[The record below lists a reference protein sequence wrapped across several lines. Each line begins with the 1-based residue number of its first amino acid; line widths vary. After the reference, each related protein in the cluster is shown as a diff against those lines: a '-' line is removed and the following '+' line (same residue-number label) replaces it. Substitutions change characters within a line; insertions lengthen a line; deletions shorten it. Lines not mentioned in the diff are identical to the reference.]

1 MELIPV
7 LTPMVERGDVVV
19 DVLIR
24 ALREQQCQL
33 QAGDIVAVADK
44 IMAIAEGRTAKL
56 DTIDP
61 SQCAN
66 TLASKYHLE
75 PPFVELVLREADE
88 VLGGVARALL
98 TTKNGIIIANAGIDH
113 KNAPDGTAALWPT
126 NPNDTAA
133 NLRRDICENT
143 GNTVGVIL
151 VDSHVIPMRMGTVG
165 FALGIAGFNPVLDC
179 RGVPD
184 LYGQPLVITR
194 FNIADDLAA
203 AAHYHMGE
211 TTQRVPFVIIRDSGV
226 EMADSWNPDAVK
238 IPQHDCMFMTNLRKN
253 EGDPCQPR
261 RDRGR

>member
-7 LTPMVERGDVVV
+7 HTPMVERDDVVV

-24 ALREQQCQL
+24 SLRDQHLWLRE
-33 QAGDIVAVADK
+33 GDIVAVADK
-44 IMAIAEGRTAKL
+44 VLAITEGRTVRL
-56 DTIDP
+56 ETVEP
-61 SQCAN
+61 SQCADI
-66 TLASKYHLE
+66 LASRYHLE

-88 VLGGVARALL
+88 VLGGVDRALL
-98 TTKNGIIIANAGIDH
+98 TTKNHIIIANAGIDH
-113 KNAPDGTAALWPT
+113 KNAPEGTATLWPT

-133 NLRRDICENT
+133 NLRRDICEKT
-143 GNTVGVIL
+143 GKTVGVIL
-151 VDSHVIPMRMGTVG
+151 VDSHVVPMRMGTVG

-179 RGVPD
+179 RGEPD

-226 EMADSWNPDAVK
+226 DMADSWNPDAVK
-238 IPQHDCMFMTNLRKN
+238 IPRHDCMFMRNLRKPG
-253 EGDPCQPR
+253 GDPCQPR